1 MIKIYSKNE
10 YLKEENIFV
19 DKDYF
24 DSIELFTKNEY
35 IVKIYKNEKYI
46 FAFKNGK
53 EKELLVIGDDSLIE
67 ELVDNLISLGLN
79 FKKCIMKK
87 DLAKKF
93 SNIYLSKM
101 GGSFTESIKEEDIL
115 MEYKKSNITSC
126 VLAGGCFWCMAKP
139 YYEYDGIIHVYSGYS
154 GGDEIL
160 PKYEEVKKQETHHKE
175 CVKLI
180 YDESI
185 ISYKEI
191 LDIYFNTIDP
201 FDDGGQFIDRGD
213 SYTTA
218 LFYND
223 EKVKE
228 EAVSYIEDIERRF
241 EKKVAV
247 KVLEEK
253 VFYMAEEYHQD
264 YAIKNPQEM
273 QKELEESGRIKK
285 KDS

>member
-10 YLKEENIFV
+10 FLKENILINKKYYDDV
-19 DKDYF
+19 K
-24 DSIELFTKNEY
+24 SFTNNEY
-35 IVKIYKNEKYI
+35 IIKVYDESKKIYAI
-46 FAFKNGK
+46 KNGINN
-53 EKELLVIGDDSLIE
+53 EVLVIGDRKLVKELI
-67 ELVDNLISLGLN
+67 DNIISLGLN
-79 FKKCIMKK
+79 INKC
-87 DLAKKF
+87 L
-93 SNIYLSKM
+93 
-101 GGSFTESIKEEDIL
+101 IKEELANDFINYYL
-115 MEYKKSNITSC
+115 SRMDGSFIINYKDEYLLLEYKKGKIKSC

-154 GGDEIL
+154 GGDEVL
-160 PKYEEVKKQETHHKE
+160 PKYEEVKRQETHHKE

-228 EAVSYIEDIERRF
+228 EAISYIDDIERRF
-241 EKKVAV
+241 NRKVAV

-264 YAIKNPQEM
+264 YAIKNPIEM

-285 KDS
+285 